1 MTPPPPPANTVKITV
16 KDGNAPQAGLDVLFQ
31 NTDGSVVA
39 ETTTDATGQASATMT
54 AGSVTVARTFPVP
67 ATGTPRGP
75 EIYTYVGVA
84 AGDNLV
90 LGDAMD
96 DTGTPSAINVT
107 VPTAAQG
114 TVKVVSPCGTGQG
127 TAPTIAMTVASC
139 PSSVEF
145 FVVDGNQNAF
155 IANAPYSPNVDLS
168 INSLDGTLA
177 TTFASSNVTPDITS
191 LNVEA
196 DVMAGT
202 YELYASTSKRVD
214 QTPQTVNLPNL
225 QNVDEL
231 IVSTISTA
239 DGTQMI
245 SSRQP
250 YAVAPITIDATVNL
264 PNLQKVD
271 ELIVSTISTADGTQ
285 MISSRQPYAVAP
297 ITIDATANLLPYVS
311 APSYKSTGVTWT
323 ETGTGTPDFTVS
335 TLTVTPKNSVAKYTR
350 YIIAPYT
357 SMTLAIPTLAGN
369 DATYNPADMDSIS
382 GTVGVGTM
390 TGGYA
395 AARAFAFSA
404 PRFANGA
411 PMNGSTTLS
420 YAGTTAPAL

>member
-250 YAVAPITIDATVNL
+250 YAVAPITIDAT
-264 PNLQKVD
+264 
-271 ELIVSTISTADGTQ
+271 
-285 MISSRQPYAVAP
+285 
-297 ITIDATANLLPYVS
+297 ANLLPYVS